1 MTEFKDVRIRRQFDE
16 DSSGRDSL
24 DTRSSFE
31 RDYGRLIHSPT
42 FRRLQG
48 KSQVFGAGSGDYYRT
63 RLTHSLEV
71 AQIARSI
78 ANKLKDDPVLKK
90 NDEPGLTIDP
100 LVVECAAL
108 AHDIGHPPFGH
119 KGEHDLNEKLKDYN
133 LFFEGNAQNFRLLMH
148 LEKRSAN
155 YNGLNLTAATLLAI
169 NKYPY
174 ELKRDSLK
182 GLYDSEWSTISSI
195 RKEWNMPN
203 TKATIEAQL
212 MDLSDDIA
220 YSSHDIEDGI
230 RAGKIQMTETFL
242 LSERLIKYVTNEVA
256 DSKKKDPK
264 IWENVDIDS
273 EVNSTVKEFLGD
285 WEKTYE
291 KLGKNDSLTRK
302 ENKASSVNNFIKQV
316 GIIEE
321 DNWFKVTFV
330 NGNNSEDTK
339 LKRKMIIL
347 KKLAW
352 VTLVKDLRVQRL
364 QQRGENII
372 NKLWEAFFYNG
383 KSIIPSSWLD
393 GLDDVDCKKEDPK
406 WLRFIADYISGMT
419 DSYAEKL
426 YQELYGS
433 LAGSIY
439 DLD

>member
-1 MTEFKDVRIRRQFDE
+1 MNEINKLRAVRQFDE
-16 DSSGRDSL
+16 SSTGRDSS
-24 DTRSSFE
+24 DNRSPFE

-78 ANKLKDDPVLKK
+78 ARSITTTSANK
-90 NDEPGLTIDP
+90 EHPGLVIDP

-108 AHDIGHPPFGH
+108 AHDFGHPPFGH
-119 KGEHDLNEKLKDYN
+119 KGEHDLNEKLKEYN
-133 LFFEGNAQNFRLLMH
+133 LLFEGNAQNFRLLMF
-148 LEKRSAN
+148 LEKRDSR
-155 YNGLNLTAATLLAI
+155 YDGLNLSAATLLAI

-174 ELKRDSLK
+174 ELTVDSSK
-182 GLYDSEWSTISSI
+182 GLYSSEWSYISEI
-195 RKEWNMPN
+195 RNKWDMPEK
-203 TKATIEAQL
+203 KATLEAQL

-230 RAGKIQMTETFL
+230 RAGKIQMNESFL
-242 LSERLIKYVTNEVA
+242 LNDRLIDFVSLEVDKA
-256 DSKKKDPK
+256 
-264 IWENVDIDS
+264 
-273 EVNSTVKEFLGD
+273 
-285 WEKTYE
+285 YE
-291 KLGKNDSLTRK
+291 KEPELWEGVQIKQEVKKVLQEYLENWDEIHSKLQKNNSLTRK
-302 ENKASSVNNFIKQV
+302 ENKAFSVNNFVKQV
-316 GIIEE
+316 GIIEDGE
-321 DNWFKVTFV
+321 WFKVTFV
-330 NGNNSEDTK
+330 DSNGMEDVD

-352 VTLVKDLRVQRL
+352 VTLVRDLRVQRL

-372 NKLWEAFFYNG
+372 NKLWDVFMKNTD
-383 KSIIPSSWLD
+383 SIIPTDWLD
-393 GLDDVDCKKEDPK
+393 RFNNDDSWCSE
-406 WLRFIADYISGMT
+406 RFVADYLSGMT

-426 YQELYGS
+426 YEELYGS
-433 LAGSIY
+433 LPGSIY